1 MAEERTPEQLEQ
13 DAIED
18 KIAGQTV
25 ATKKDK
31 NSNDCETNPGNSW
44 AGNIIPTNKLL
55 EKSGKGNKR
64 NPEINPIIIEI

>member
-25 ATKKDK
+25 AVEVV
-31 NSNDCETNPGNSW
+31 NNHIYVYVEVLGY
-44 AGNIIPTNKLL
+44 
-55 EKSGKGNKR
+55 EKYKVFYVFLQLFT
-64 NPEINPIIIEI
+64 IFYYIE